1 MECKRTCA
9 PHARVLDLGAANA
22 YPRRMSASTPAE
34 AMAAAAEADLEAL
47 VAISSPSG
55 DVAGAEAA
63 LALCARRL
71 PAAAA
76 LERVPCSSPDH
87 AADLLARIGGTGAG
101 RVLLLG
107 HVDTVIAHA
116 EHRPLLREGEHWQG
130 SGSVDMKGGVAL
142 ALALARELAQ
152 RPQAFAELALLL
164 VVDEE
169 WRLEPF
175 AHAQRF
181 ADYDACLCF
190 EAGERT
196 AAGAEGVVV
205 QRKAAGTLQVRAHGR
220 AAHAG
225 SNPDAGAN
233 ALLAL
238 AEAASAAAAL
248 HDPHGAQALSVV
260 PSRLHAGGAINVV
273 PAEGEL
279 MIDVRAASDASFQR
293 VIDAVARAASAA
305 RVEVELIRSWPGM
318 NTRLAAEGPLAQASA
333 LLGREIVGAARG
345 GASDASHLAATI
357 PLTIDGLGPRGGH
370 AHSPEE
376 YVYGPSMRERAEVA
390 LALAQALLAACGQS
404 SSRDRALPEYVEDAT
419 RPVPQAQRR

>member
-1 MECKRTCA
+1 MECKGACGPTA
-9 PHARVLDLGAANA
+9 LVLDLGDANA
-22 YPRRMSASTPAE
+22 YSRRMSASTPAE
-34 AMAAAAEADLEAL
+34 AMAAAAESDLEAL

-63 LALCARRL
+63 LTLCTERL
-71 PAAAA
+71 PAEAVI
-76 LERVPCSSPDH
+76 ERVPCSSPEH
-87 AADLLARIGGTGAG
+87 APDLLARIGGGGAR

-107 HVDTVIAHA
+107 HVDTVVAHG
-116 EHRPLLREGEHWQG
+116 EHRPLLREGDTWRG

-142 ALALARELAQ
+142 ALALARELAES
-152 RPQAFAELALLL
+152 PQAFAELAVLL

-175 AHAQRF
+175 AHARRF

-196 AAGAEGVVV
+196 SSGAEGVVV
-205 QRKAAGTLQVRAHGR
+205 QRKAAGTLRVRAYGR

-225 SNPDAGAN
+225 SNPDEGAN

-238 AEAASAAAAL
+238 AEAASAAATL
-248 HDPHGAQALSVV
+248 HDPSSAQALSVV

-279 MIDVRAASDASFQR
+279 MIDVRAASDASFQS
-293 VIDAVARAASAA
+293 VIDAVSRAARAAP
-305 RVEVELIRSWPGM
+305 VEVELIRSWPGM
-318 NTRLAAEGPLAQASA
+318 DTRQATERLLAQASS
-333 LLGREIVGAARG
+333 LLGREILGAARG
-345 GASDASHLAATI
+345 GASDASHFAATI

-376 YVYGPSMRERAEVA
+376 YVYGPSVRERAEVA
-390 LALAQALLAACGQS
+390 MALAQSLLA
-404 SSRDRALPEYVEDAT
+404 SRAGSASEDRALAEYVGDDS
-419 RPVPQAQRR
+419 RPTP